1 MALLRRNHEQP
12 RAKFGS
18 GHRFTGA
25 PFKTEVEMKAW
36 VKARDSERRCYE
48 AIARVF
54 GGHPHLLK
62 SFFEEQSAMLMQSPE
77 QMLKKSEGFVDSE
90 IVLIKVALDI
100 WSGSGDAIVWQ
111 VLEVLDGDN
120 FRNVIHG
127 LMMVKREYQTY
138 IGPLSLP

>member
-1 MALLRRNHEQP
+1 M
-12 RAKFGS
+12 
-18 GHRFTGA
+18 
-25 PFKTEVEMKAW
+25 KTW
-36 VKARDSERRCYE
+36 VKARDSERLCYD

-54 GGHPHLLK
+54 GRHPYLLRG
-62 SFFEEQSAMLMQSPE
+62 FFETDKARLSQAPEEMLNR
-77 QMLKKSEGFVDSE
+77 SEGFADSE

-100 WSGSGDAIVWQ
+100 WSGSGNAPVWQ

-127 LMMVKREYQTY
+127 LMLVKREYQTY